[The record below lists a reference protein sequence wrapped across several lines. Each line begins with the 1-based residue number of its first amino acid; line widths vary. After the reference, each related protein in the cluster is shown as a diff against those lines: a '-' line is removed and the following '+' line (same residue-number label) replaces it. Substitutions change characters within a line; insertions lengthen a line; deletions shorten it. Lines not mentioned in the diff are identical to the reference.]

1 MKKIGEYIGDL
12 VYGANDGIITTFA
25 VVAGVAGASLSPAI
39 VVILGVANL
48 LADGFSMA
56 TSNYLA
62 RKSEREYNQKINGS
76 ETGEEP
82 KARPTMNAMV
92 TFVSFVIA
100 GAIPLIP
107 YLFDAGAVPFVP
119 NTFGLHTNLFYW
131 AILATSLALFTV
143 GSLRTLVTG
152 IRWWLAGLEMFAI
165 GAVAAG
171 VAYGIGSLLGNLA

>member
-1 MKKIGEYIGDL
+1 MSKLGEYIGDL

-25 VVAGVAGASLSPAI
+25 VVAGIAGASLSPTI

-48 LADGFSMA
+48 VADGFSMA

-62 RKSEREYNQKINGS
+62 RKSEKEYNEKITGVVAIQKPGAH
-76 ETGEEP
+76 P
-82 KARPTMNAMV
+82 LKNALV
-92 TFVSFVIA
+92 TFISFAV
-100 GAIPLIP
+100 
-107 YLFDAGAVPFVP
+107 AGAVPLLP
-119 NTFGLHTNLFYW
+119 YIFGVETNAFYW
-131 AILATSLALFTV
+131 AIFATSVALFTI

-171 VAYGIGSLLGNLA
+171 VAYGIGNLLGNLA

>member
-1 MKKIGEYIGDL
+1 MKKLGEYIGDL

-25 VVAGVAGASLSPAI
+25 VVAGVAGAQLAPAI

-48 LADGFSMA
+48 IADGFSMA

-62 RKSEREYNQKINGS
+62 RKSEREYIEKTSGGATADS
-76 ETGEEP
+76 DKGHP
-82 KARPTMNAMV
+82 LHNALV
-92 TFVSFVIA
+92 TFVAFVV
-100 GAIPLIP
+100 
-107 YLFDAGAVPFVP
+107 AGAVPLLP
-119 NTFGLHTNLFYW
+119 YIFGVDKNVFYW
-131 AILATSLALFTV
+131 AIFSTSVALFTV

-171 VAYGIGSLLGNLA
+171 VAYGIGNLLGNLA

>member
-1 MKKIGEYIGDL
+1 MKKLGEYIGDL

-25 VVAGVAGASLSPAI
+25 VVAGVAGANLSPAI

-48 LADGFSMA
+48 IADGFSMA

-62 RKSEREYNQKINGS
+62 RKSEKEYLEKT
-76 ETGEEP
+76 TGVIAELKNHP
-82 KARPTMNAMV
+82 LNNALV
-92 TFVSFVIA
+92 TFFAFVVA

-107 YLFDAGAVPFVP
+107 YLFGVKENV
-119 NTFGLHTNLFYW
+119 FYW
-131 AILATSLALFTV
+131 AIFATSVALFTV

-171 VAYGIGSLLGNLA
+171 VAYGIGNLLGNLA

>member
-1 MKKIGEYIGDL
+1 MKKLGKYIGDL

-25 VVAGVAGASLSPAI
+25 VVAGVAGANLAPVI

-48 LADGFSMA
+48 IADGFSMA

-62 RKSEREYNQKINGS
+62 RKSEREYNEKMSGVPTSAEDKGS
-76 ETGEEP
+76 P
-82 KARPTMNAMV
+82 IMNASV
-92 TFVSFVIA
+92 TFSSFVIA
-100 GAIPLIP
+100 GAIPLLP
-107 YLFDAGAVPFVP
+107 YLFGIEENV
-119 NTFGLHTNLFYW
+119 FYW
-131 AILATSLALFTV
+131 AIVATSLALFVV

-171 VAYGIGSLLGNLA
+171 VAYGIGNLLGHLA

>member
-1 MKKIGEYIGDL
+1 MKKIGKYIGDL

-25 VVAGVAGASLSPAI
+25 VVAGVAGANLAPVI

-62 RKSEREYNQKINGS
+62 RKSEREYNQKVSGA
-76 ETGEEP
+76 EEIEKP
-82 KARPTMNAMV
+82 ADHPFKNAMV
-92 TFVSFVIA
+92 TFFSFIIA

-107 YLFDAGAVPFVP
+107 YLFGVKEDV
-119 NTFGLHTNLFYW
+119 FYW
-131 AILATSLALFTV
+131 AIFATSLALFTV

-165 GAVAAG
+165 GAAAAG
-171 VAYGIGSLLGNLA
+171 VAYGIGNLLGNLAQ

>member
-1 MKKIGEYIGDL
+1 MKKLGEYIGDL

-25 VVAGVAGASLSPAI
+25 VVAGVAGAQLSPAI

-48 LADGFSMA
+48 IADGFSMA

-62 RKSEREYNQKINGS
+62 RKSEKEYLEKT
-76 ETGEEP
+76 TGVIAELKNHP
-82 KARPTMNAMV
+82 LNNALV
-92 TFVSFVIA
+92 TFFAFVIA
-100 GAIPLIP
+100 GAIPLLP
-107 YLFDAGAVPFVP
+107 YLFGIK
-119 NTFGLHTNLFYW
+119 TNVFYW
-131 AILATSLALFTV
+131 AIFATSIALFTV

-171 VAYGIGSLLGNLA
+171 VAYGIGNLLGNLA

>member
-25 VVAGVAGASLSPAI
+25 VVAGVAGAQLSPVI

-48 LADGFSMA
+48 IADGFSMA

-62 RKSEREYNQKINGS
+62 RKSEHQYNQKLNGDALI
-76 ETGEEP
+76 EAP
-82 KARPTMNAMV
+82 KNHPLKNALV
-92 TFVSFVIA
+92 TFASFVIA
-100 GAIPLIP
+100 GSIPLIP
-107 YLFDAGAVPFVP
+107 YLFGIQ
-119 NTFGLHTNLFYW
+119 TNVFCW

-165 GAVAAG
+165 GTVAAI
-171 VAYGIGSLLGNLA
+171 VAYGIGNLLGNLA